1 MSFELKRPAKVILG
15 LLAFGVL
22 YGVYYQFSGP
32 ILEFI
37 DKKVAP
43 AEKQA
48 QSIPKDT
55 FKHTN
60 ASVTAPTPG
69 VPDSLVQDHP
79 LRVGVV
85 TWGGYAGGEYFN
97 EGFEASENSRYFKQ
111 FGIKVEFKLIDDFN
125 NSREAWK
132 SDNVD
137 VLWITADSFPTE
149 VDALKAFEP
158 KIIFQADW
166 SRGGDAI
173 VVRRGISSVADLKGK
188 TVAVAE
194 GTPSNTFLLW
204 LLEAGDMAY
213 TDVNLVKVSSAIDA
227 AAAFKS
233 GKVDAAVVW
242 SPDDDDCVNAVKG
255 ASVLK
260 STRQASSIIADVFY
274 VKNKFLKGHR
284 AELKALMEGWFIGAA
299 EINNSKESRAKA
311 AKILAAGL
319 NEPEA
324 VTLKAIEN
332 ARLTTYGD
340 NIDFFNLQGNPSG
353 VHGEDLYN
361 AMAIAYNKINL
372 APAHV
377 PTWRQVVD
385 TSLLS
390 ELNMGGST
398 GQGPEGG
405 VKFSAPT
412 EQQAAA
418 PAITTKRVSIN
429 FTTGVAELDENSKY
443 IIQLKFGDI
452 AKGFSGTRIRIEG
465 NTDNVGSPATNKALS
480 LKRAQSV
487 VNFLVKEYRFDKNRF
502 IVVGN
507 GSTKPVAD
515 NATADGRAKNRRT
528 DFELLD

>member
-60 ASVTAPTPG
+60 ASVTAPTSG

-97 EGFEASENSRYFKQ
+97 EGFEASDKSRYFKQ

-233 GKVDAAVVW
+233 GKVDAAVV
-242 SPDDDDCVNAVKG
+242 
-255 ASVLK
+255 
-260 STRQASSIIADVFY
+260 
-274 VKNKFLKGHR
+274 
-284 AELKALMEGWFIGAA
+284 
-299 EINNSKESRAKA
+299 
-311 AKILAAGL
+311 
-319 NEPEA
+319 
-324 VTLKAIEN
+324 
-332 ARLTTYGD
+332 
-340 NIDFFNLQGNPSG
+340 
-353 VHGEDLYN
+353 
-361 AMAIAYNKINL
+361 
-372 APAHV
+372 
-377 PTWRQVVD
+377 
-385 TSLLS
+385 
-390 ELNMGGST
+390 
-398 GQGPEGG
+398 
-405 VKFSAPT
+405 
-412 EQQAAA
+412 
-418 PAITTKRVSIN
+418 
-429 FTTGVAELDENSKY
+429 
-443 IIQLKFGDI
+443 
-452 AKGFSGTRIRIEG
+452 
-465 NTDNVGSPATNKALS
+465 
-480 LKRAQSV
+480 
-487 VNFLVKEYRFDKNRF
+487 
-502 IVVGN
+502 
-507 GSTKPVAD
+507 
-515 NATADGRAKNRRT
+515 
-528 DFELLD
+528 